1 MDINEKITL
10 YEFCREISGDEYHN
24 LTMARKEVI
33 KGLFY
38 KAAAEKKSFSN
49 DKRIFQVSWLADAKK
64 ILPNSDILS
73 LQKLIS

>member
-1 MDINEKITL
+1 MEIKEKIDL

-33 KGLFY
+33 KGLYY
-38 KAAAEKKSFSN
+38 KATAEKESFSN
-49 DKRIFQVSWLADAKK
+49 DKRIFQVRWLADAKK

-73 LQKLIS
+73 LEKLIS